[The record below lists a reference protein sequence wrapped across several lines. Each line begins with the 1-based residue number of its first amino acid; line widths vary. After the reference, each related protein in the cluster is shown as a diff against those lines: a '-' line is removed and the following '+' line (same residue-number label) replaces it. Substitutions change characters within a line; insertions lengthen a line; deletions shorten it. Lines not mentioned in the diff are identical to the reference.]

1 MALRVYGKTRM
12 EYEDLK
18 PRNRSRMALTACLC
32 GFFGIHNF
40 LLSNNVSGSI
50 KIYLT
55 LVALISP
62 FHIGICIAIVD
73 FAWILLDL
81 WQICYAQSL
90 PEIRLEGSRKK
101 AALIVLAYLMIVAT
115 GVTMALRYSELVV

>member
-1 MALRVYGKTRM
+1 MIRIFLPLALRVYGKTRM

-55 LVALISP
+55 LVALI
-62 FHIGICIAIVD
+62 VD